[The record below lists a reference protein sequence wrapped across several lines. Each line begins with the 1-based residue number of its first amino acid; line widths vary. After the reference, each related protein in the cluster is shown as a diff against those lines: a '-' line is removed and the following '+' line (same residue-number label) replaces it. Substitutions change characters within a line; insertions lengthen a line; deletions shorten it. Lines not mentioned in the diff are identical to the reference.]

1 MTLVQQ
7 PYQELYDYLAKQL
20 NVIALQTEMQDIEA
34 IILKKQEQQIKD
46 AYNQGYREGF
56 QDAENYTFSKGD
68 VADYANAQNYYD
80 ETFKK

>member
-1 MTLVQQ
+1 MTTVEQ
-7 PYQELYDYLAKQL
+7 PYQELFDYLAKQL
-20 NVIALQTEMQDIEA
+20 NVIALQTEMEEIEA
-34 IILKKQEQQIKD
+34 IVLKNHKQQIKD

-68 VADYANAQNYYD
+68 VADYANAQIYYD